1 MNLLGRLF
9 YGKAREAFDGDYPR
23 DWLGEAEAAVMG
35 TLLGVV
41 AVLFL
46 WAYGRTR

>member
-1 MNLLGRLF
+1 MNLLGRLL
-9 YGKAREAFDGDYPR
+9 YGKARDAFDGDHPR
-23 DWLGEAEAAVMG
+23 DWLGEAEAALMG

-46 WAYGRTR
+46 WACGKAR